1 VTRRTRG
8 LAIGAAAL
16 TALGGGAALAAGAG
30 GVFGGGGER
39 EAFLNGVASRLGV
52 TPEKLNDAITQALDE
67 RLEAAVKEGR
77 ITQAQADALR
87 ARLTAGGAG
96 LLGPGFGRI
105 GPGGFGGPGLHG
117 GMVLLRPETTEAAA
131 TYLGLTAAQLH
142 EQLRSGKTLGD
153 IAKAQGKT
161 ADGLKAAVTAAWKK
175 DLDAAVKAGKLTQA
189 QADERLKELGER
201 IDDAIAG
208 TLRVAPAPGAR
219 GLPGFGK
226 HLLPGLG
233 RGGFGIRSEPLRAAA
248 AYLGLNAAQLREQ
261 LASGK
266 SLAEIAKAKGKTAAG
281 LKAAM
286 AAALKTHLDAAVKA
300 GKLTRA
306 QADDVLSA
314 HTQRLDDLIAGRP
327 FFERRWERGPRAMPV
342 P

>member
-8 LAIGAAAL
+8 LAIGAVAL

-30 GVFGGGGER
+30 GVFGGGER
-39 EAFLNGVASRLGV
+39 EALLNGVASKLGV
-52 TPEKLNDAITQALDE
+52 TPEKLRDAISQALDE
-67 RLEAAVKEGR
+67 RLDAAVKAGKLTEAR
-77 ITQAQADALR
+77 ADALR
-87 ARLTAGGAG
+87 ARLKAGGGG

-117 GMVLLRPETTEAAA
+117 GMVLLRPQTAEAAA
-131 TYLGLTAAQLH
+131 SYLGLTPAQLH
-142 EQLRSGKTLGD
+142 EQLRSGKSLGE

-161 ADGLKAAVTAAWKK
+161 ADGLKAAMTAAVKK

-208 TLRVAPAPGAR
+208 TVRVAPAPGAR
-219 GLPGFGK
+219 GLPGLGK

-233 RGGFGIRSEPLRAAA
+233 RGPFGIRSQPLEAAA

-261 LASGK
+261 LGSGK
-266 SLAEIAKAKGKTAAG
+266 TLAEIAKAKGKTADG
-281 LKAAM
+281 LRAAM
-286 AAALKTHLDAAVKA
+286 TAAVKKDLDAAVKA
-300 GKLTRA
+300 GKLTQA
-306 QADDVLSA
+306 QADDVLKA

-327 FFERRWERGPRAMPV
+327 FFERRWERGPRA
-342 P
+342 